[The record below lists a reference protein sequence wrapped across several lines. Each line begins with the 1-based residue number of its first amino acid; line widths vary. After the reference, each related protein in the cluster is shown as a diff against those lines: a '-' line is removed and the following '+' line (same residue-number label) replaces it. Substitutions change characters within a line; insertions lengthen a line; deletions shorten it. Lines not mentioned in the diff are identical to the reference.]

1 MLNRR
6 LLCLAA
12 ATAALT
18 GCATQ
23 PTPMTVADILAKT
36 PSLSTLH
43 GLVVK
48 AGLNDTFQGPGP
60 FTVFAPNN
68 DAFKAVPAKALAELG
83 HDPARLKAVLTF
95 HVVPART
102 LAAEVK
108 NGSVKSLQGSP
119 LLLSRAGTYVTV
131 EDAMVVSADLPA
143 SNGVVHVVDRV
154 LLPPAQK

>member
-6 LLCLAA
+6 LLCLVAV
-12 ATAALT
+12 TAALS

-23 PTPMTVADILAKT
+23 PAPMTVADTLAKT

-48 AGLNDTFQGPGP
+48 AGLNDTLQGPGP

-68 DAFKAVPAKALAELG
+68 DAFKAVPAKTLAELSN
-83 HDPARLKAVLTF
+83 DPVRLKAVLTF

-119 LLLSRAGTYVTV
+119 LLLSRAGAYVTV